1 MVVTAIPDPKS
12 IKLLPSTSTTTPPPA
27 ATAKTGIVV
36 PTPRATALVFRAM
49 SSSERGPGI
58 AVFRMRCCSSSAMG
72 ESLHPLTFGLRP
84 PKSALDCR
92 VMPLTTQR
100 SSTDTWVMRHPLAA
114 YLLLAFAIAWLF
126 WVPLVFLSSEGPD
139 RQSLVRSPLVIALQ
153 TLGATAP
160 LVSAIVV
167 IVLTRGK
174 RGVRQLLG
182 GLKRWRVGLWW
193 YAAACLLVPV
203 LAGIGIGAR
212 AAIGVEPAVPEGS
225 ALAET
230 VADIGWIAVVLTF
243 PLQLLLQCFG
253 SPLLEEPGWRGFAL
267 PRVQN
272 RIPAA
277 WAALLV
283 GAVWGLWHLPL
294 FLAFQENLAISFAL
308 ITLHGFFLGW
318 LYVNTR
324 SLLIA
329 VLGHASLGVANNTL
343 SLPDQGVVQVVLT
356 LALCALILAFFR
368 ISDLRPRG

>member
-1 MVVTAIPDPKS
+1 MRS
-12 IKLLPSTSTTTPPPA
+12 FGST
-27 ATAKTGIVV
+27 
-36 PTPRATALVFRAM
+36 
-49 SSSERGPGI
+49 
-58 AVFRMRCCSSSAMG
+58 
-72 ESLHPLTFGLRP
+72 

-100 SSTDTWVMRHPLAA
+100 SSTDTWTMRHSLAA

-126 WVPLVFLSSEGPD
+126 WVPLLILYNGSPD
-139 RQSLVRSPLVIALQ
+139 RPPIGRTPLAIVLQ

-160 LVSAIVV
+160 VVSAIVV
-167 IVLTRGK
+167 LGLTRGK

-193 YAAACLLVPV
+193 YAAACLLVPA
-203 LAGIGIGAR
+203 LTGIGIGVR
-212 AAIGVEPAVPEGS
+212 AAIGIEPAVPAGS

-230 VADIGWIAVVLTF
+230 LADIGWIAVVLTF

-283 GAVWGLWHLPL
+283 GAIWALWHLPL
-294 FLAFQENLAISFAL
+294 FLTFQENLAISFAF

-343 SLPDQGVVQVVLT
+343 SLPYQGVVQVVLT
-356 LALCALILAFFR
+356 LVLCALILAFFR
-368 ISDLRPRG
+368 ISDLRPRR

>member
-1 MVVTAIPDPKS
+1 
-12 IKLLPSTSTTTPPPA
+12 
-27 ATAKTGIVV
+27 
-36 PTPRATALVFRAM
+36 
-49 SSSERGPGI
+49 
-58 AVFRMRCCSSSAMG
+58 
-72 ESLHPLTFGLRP
+72 
-84 PKSALDCR
+84 
-92 VMPLTTQR
+92 MPLTTQR

-126 WVPLVFLSSEGPD
+126 WVPLVFLDNAGPD
-139 RQSLVRSPLVIALQ
+139 RQPIVRSPLVIALQ

-160 LVSAIVV
+160 VVSAIVV
-167 IVLTRGK
+167 VGLTRGK
-174 RGVRQLLG
+174 RAVRQLLG
-182 GLKRWRVGLWW
+182 GLKRWRIGLWW
-193 YAAACLLVPV
+193 YAAACLVVPA
-203 LAGIGIGAR
+203 LAVIGIGVR
-212 AAIGVEPAVPEGS
+212 AAIGVDPPVPEGS
-225 ALAET
+225 ALAAAL
-230 VADIGWIAVVLTF
+230 ADIGWIAVVLTF

-283 GAVWGLWHLPL
+283 GALWGLWHLPL
-294 FLAFQENLAISFAL
+294 FLAFHDNLANSFAL

-318 LYVNTR
+318 LYINTR

-356 LALCALILAFFR
+356 LALCTLILAFFR
-368 ISDLRPRG
+368 ISDLRPRS